1 MGFIKEYSEK
11 MINLSS
17 YQRNCATA
25 KFYKFVQAVQ
35 EQRADEWTMEKKKA
49 MFDECESD
57 IGKLLNPTLAEFY
70 KSDLF
75 KKVVAKNG
83 KKYRKKMKKNPSNG
97 PKGGAVPELTL
108 NDQDSEEYKE
118 LQAIWDEEGGD
129 VHGYESPSPYPSPS
143 PCPSPFIISG
153 NHSSASKP
161 QVAMDNDGDNEEK
174 VDSGVPSQS
183 GQAHQSGRKPGNRL
197 RKSMRSFAPVDATTL
212 NSSNAASDSSGYRV
226 RTDRQANRS
235 GQ

>member
-1 MGFIKEYSEK
+1 MG
-11 MINLSS
+11 
-17 YQRNCATA
+17 
-25 KFYKFVQAVQ
+25 
-35 EQRADEWTMEKKKA
+35 
-49 MFDECESD
+49 
-57 IGKLLNPTLAEFY
+57 
-70 KSDLF
+70 
-75 KKVVAKNG
+75 
-83 KKYRKKMKKNPSNG
+83 
-97 PKGGAVPELTL
+97 

-118 LQAIWDEEGGD
+118 LQAIWEEEGGD
-129 VHGYESPSPYPSPS
+129 VHGYESPSPSPS

-161 QVAMDNDGDNEEK
+161 EVAMDNNGDNEEK

-226 RTDRQANRS
+226 RTDRLANRS